1 MTKRHID
8 HRRAARAAIH
18 LILSNGGGV
27 FYLLLASR
35 TAPYSQAREAML
47 ALGRLIEERVRE
59 HLTRFLTT
67 IDLCDAERALLIER
81 KTPTATARVTALL
94 PRCASRSPGDFGRWL
109 DREIADA
116 VEDDDDDPHGGPA
129 TPLPASG
136 TADSWALH
144 TLPLPRTERESL
156 VAAILDELTSTEREI
171 LEALREPQASWA
183 DVAAGLGVTMF
194 DAKRLHRQA
203 NARAHEIAV
212 QIAMRATEAVDR
224 LHTEQAA

>member
-1 MTKRHID
+1 MTKRKID
-8 HRRAARAAIH
+8 HQRAARASVH

-59 HLTRFLTT
+59 HLTRVLATT
-67 IDLCDAERALLIER
+67 DLGDAERALLIER
-81 KTPTATARVTALL
+81 KTPTVTARVTALL

-116 VEDDDDDPHGGPA
+116 VEDDEDPHGGPA
-129 TPLPASG
+129 APSPASG
-136 TADSWALH
+136 PENSWALH
-144 TLPLPRTERESL
+144 TLPLPRAERDSL
-156 VAAILDELTSTEREI
+156 VAAVLDELTPEEREI
-171 LEALREPQASWA
+171 LGALREPQASWV
-183 DVAAGLGVTMF
+183 DVAAALGITMF
-194 DAKRLHRQA
+194 EAKRRHQQA

-212 QIAMRATEAVDR
+212 RIAMRATETADW